1 METLTLTCLHRV
13 SEDRTTE
20 FWIVRVDGAAMAD
33 PGWCRAKWKALEDL
47 LMTKIVLVG
56 SVPIDTTKPSDAEWK
71 IFGQP
76 SLVPQVKS
84 INLNLAQW
92 RKRTWTFGQEKQ
104 R

>member
-20 FWIVRVDGAAMAD
+20 FWIVRVDGVAMAD
-33 PGWCRAKWKALEDL
+33 PDWCRTKWKALEDL
-47 LMTKIVLVG
+47 LLAKIVLAG
-56 SVPIDTTKPSDAEWK
+56 LMPADPTKPSDGEWK
-71 IFGQP
+71 VFGLP
-76 SLVPQVKS
+76 SLVPQVKK

-92 RKRTWTFGQEKQ
+92 QKRTWTFGQE